1 MLYLLYPISIKLLV
15 EQPDVVLNGIG
26 GTRIVPLED
35 RDLYLE
41 ANEITTN
48 LMREYTDIISNNN
61 MNLTPEQIDE
71 FHLFISTHNEKDPTA
86 LIAPQDFE
94 EFLKTQRIEDLE
106 AIEKLRGFV
115 NLENELDTISQ
126 ERDNFAIGLIL
137 EQEGNGI
144 VLRGSAHQEY
154 VESGLTHAC
163 LNSTNF

>member
-15 EQPDVVLNGIG
+15 EQPDVVLIG

-41 ANEITTN
+41 ANEITAN
-48 LMREYTDIISNNN
+48 LMREYTDIISNNSN
-61 MNLTPEQIDE
+61 MNITPEQIDE

-86 LIAPQDFE
+86 LIVPQDFE
-94 EFLKTQRIEDLE
+94 EFLKTQRIEDPE
-106 AIEKLRGFV
+106 VIEKLRGFV

-154 VESGLTHAC
+154 VESGLTRAC
-163 LNSTNF
+163 LNSTNL